1 MSTEANEPKRWRTI
15 ETLLL
20 PKEVTEFERR
30 YLERVNKVGLAFFA
44 LHLPVFVAVAYFN
57 DTGPLTALVLTLAA
71 LVGPAVAYKTFD
83 NPRNIALIYGFTAML
98 MGGLLVHFG
107 QGPVQIE
114 MHFYFFALL
123 AMLAVYGNPMVIVV
137 AAVTVTL
144 HHLLLWVYL
153 PRSVFNY
160 DAPIW
165 VVAVHAAFVV
175 LESIATCSI
184 ARSFFDNVIGLEK
197 IVKART
203 AELDERNRAMRL
215 VLDNVEQ
222 GFLTIRRDGVLS
234 PEYSS
239 VVERWLGKPAPGCKL
254 NELLAKQDENFAAR
268 FDLGW
273 DEVLDGFMPLEL
285 TLDQMPK
292 RLDIDGCNLHFDY
305 SPILD
310 EQGELVEVLV
320 VITDIA
326 AQLARE
332 RLEAERRETM
342 HIFDRIVRDKS
353 GFLEFFHEADGL
365 VECISEQ
372 RQDDLGVLKRQI
384 HTLKGNAML
393 FGIHTIGDL
402 CHGLESRME
411 EEGELPSSEQVE
423 QLGARWNQV
432 KRSMDT
438 MLGERRDHRVEVDDQ
453 EFEDVLRS
461 LVRGAARGE
470 LAQKIAAWKLERTQM
485 RLDRVAEQARGIARR
500 LGKGDIQ
507 VEIAHSDLRLDPAKW
522 SSFWSSFVHVVRN
535 AVDHGLEE
543 PHERDSKTPTI
554 TLRTM
559 VTDDE
564 FIVEIA
570 DNGRGIDWQGVAARA
585 KLKGLP
591 ADTQQDLIEALF
603 RDGIST
609 RCEAGLFSGRGMGM
623 GAVRTECLNRGG
635 HVDVDATAG
644 AGTLVRF
651 SFPKSEMAED
661 PMASATKKRSGLP
674 AQPGF

>member
-1 MSTEANEPKRWRTI
+1 MSTEASERKRSRI
-15 ETLLL
+15 LDTLLL
-20 PKEVTEFERR
+20 PKEITEFERR

-57 DTGPLTALVLTLAA
+57 DTGPVTALILTLAA
-71 LVGPAVAYKTFD
+71 LVGPAVAYKSFS
-83 NPRNIALIYGFTAML
+83 NPRSVSLIYGFTSML

-137 AAVTVTL
+137 AAVTVAL
-144 HHLLLWVYL
+144 HHLLLWLYL
-153 PRSVFNY
+153 PKSVFNY

-175 LESIATCSI
+175 LESVATCSI

-197 IVKART
+197 IVQART
-203 AELDERNRAMRL
+203 SELDDRNRAMRL

-222 GFLTIRRDGVLS
+222 GFLTIGRDGVLS

-239 VVERWLGKPAPGCKL
+239 IVERWLGKPKPGGKL
-254 NELLAKQDENFAAR
+254 NALLAARDEDFAAR

-273 DEVLDGFMPLEL
+273 EEVIEDIMPLEL
-285 TLDQMPK
+285 TLDQMPR
-292 RLDIDGCNLHFDY
+292 RLDLGTCKLHFDY
-305 SPILD
+305 SPILND
-310 EQGELVEVLV
+310 EAELVEVLV
-320 VITDIA
+320 VITDIT
-326 AQLARE
+326 AQLERE

-342 HIFDRIVRDKS
+342 LIFDRIVRDKS

-365 VECISEQ
+365 VECIREQ
-372 RQDDLGVLKRQI
+372 SQPDLSVLKRQI

-402 CHGLESRME
+402 CHELESRME
-411 EEGELPSSEQVE
+411 DGGDVPSSEHLE
-423 QLGARWNQV
+423 QLGTRWSEV
-432 KRSMDT
+432 KQSMDT
-438 MLGERRDHRVEVDDQ
+438 LLGERNSNHIEVDDA

-461 LVRGAARGE
+461 LVRGAPRDVIV
-470 LAQKIAAWKLERTQM
+470 QKIAAWKLERTEN
-485 RLDRVAEQARGIARR
+485 RLARVAEQARGIARR
-500 LGKGDIQ
+500 LGKGDIH

-543 PHERDSKTPTI
+543 LDERGAKTATI
-554 TLRTM
+554 ALSTA
-559 VTDDE
+559 VDGGE
-564 FIVEIA
+564 FVVEIA
-570 DNGRGIDWQGVAARA
+570 DNGRGIDWQAVAEKA
-585 KLKGLP
+585 KSCDLP
-591 ADTQQDLIEALF
+591 THTQEDLIEALF

-609 RCEAGLFSGRGMGM
+609 RREASLFSGRGVGM
-623 GAVRTECLNRGG
+623 GTVRSECLDRGG
-635 HVDVDATAG
+635 RIDVDANPG
-644 AGTLVRF
+644 GGTRVRF
-651 SFPKSEMAED
+651 SFPLGAMAED
-661 PMASATKKRSGLP
+661 PIQTYRQAA
-674 AQPGF
+674 